1 MERVDQAFR
10 KVFDKLIIKEWPIN
24 QRILASLA
32 QKEVTQATIVRKL
45 TSYTRQNQTK
55 KALWE
60 LENICRSA
68 HILTFIDDHL
78 YRQHIQKALNRGEA
92 YHRLRRAI
100 AYVNSGKFRVKTEDE
115 QQIWNECSR
124 LIANAIIYYNTL
136 LLSRVYEQKLAAGDQ
151 EAIQF
156 LKDVSPVAWR
166 NINLIGNM
174 DFTEEPSIV
183 SIEALAARVNDPNFW
198 RKSLEG

>member
-1 MERVDQAFR
+1 M
-10 KVFDKLIIKEWPIN
+10 
-24 QRILASLA
+24 
-32 QKEVTQATIVRKL
+32 
-45 TSYTRQNQTK
+45 
-55 KALWE
+55 
-60 LENICRSA
+60 
-68 HILTFIDDHL
+68 

-156 LKDVSPVAWR
+156 LKNVSPVAWR

-174 DFTEEPSIV
+174 DFTGEPSIV
-183 SIEALAARVNDPNFW
+183 NIEALAARFNDPNFW
-198 RKSLEG
+198 RKSLEGDNES